1 MHFDEPLIIERDIES
16 AIDRQPLLVTPDTP
30 LFEVIVLMS
39 QRSYNSQNPCIV
51 ADSSGFS
58 DGKRQ
63 ISSFA
68 LVVEG
73 EKLLGIFTERD
84 IVKLAAEGRDI
95 QTLTIREVMTP
106 DVITLHINSLRDVFG
121 PLFLF
126 RRYKIRHLPIVG
138 DRGELIGIISQDSI
152 RQLVRPI
159 DFLKLKRVS
168 EVMTTSVIN
177 APLTTSVSEI
187 AQLMTVHGVSCVVI
201 TQETKLEDE
210 ENLVCPVGIVTERDI
225 VQFQAL
231 QLNLVQTT
239 VETVMSTPL
248 FLLQPEDSLWTAYQE
263 MQGRKVRRLVVSW
276 DWGKGIGIVTQTNLL
291 QSLELK
297 EIFEVEET
305 VEKTVQASES
315 QKIQQ
320 ILNQK
325 IEQQEQLESSLL
337 RLYENLGNIFSKTN
351 ISPHIPQSQVQS
363 VLFDIGEMRDLVRKM
378 NQETKDLQ
386 KLARINFDED
396 GSIYPSQT
404 VIEHEQNID
413 DEIGENFPKS
423 LPKIATGG

>member
-1 MHFDEPLIIERDIES
+1 MHFDKPLIIERDIES
-16 AIDRQPLLVTPDTP
+16 AIDRQPLLVTPDVS

-39 QRSYNSQNPCIV
+39 QRRYNSQNPCIL
-51 ADSSGFS
+51 ADSSGLS
-58 DGKRQ
+58 DGKRK

-68 LVVEG
+68 LVVED

-95 QTLTIREVMTP
+95 QTLTIGEVMTP
-106 DVITLHINSLRDVFG
+106 DVITLPINSLRDLFG

-152 RQLVRPI
+152 RQLVRPT

-187 AQLMTVHGVSCVVI
+187 AQLMTFHRVSCVVI

-231 QLNLVQTT
+231 QLNFAQTA

-248 FLLQPEDSLWTAYQE
+248 FLLQPEDSLWVAYQE
-263 MQGRKVRRLVVSW
+263 MQSRQVWRLVVSW

-305 VEKTVQASES
+305 VGKTVKAAES

-320 ILNQK
+320 ILSQK
-325 IEQQEQLESSLL
+325 IDQQKQLERSLL
-337 RLYENLGNIFSKTN
+337 RVYKNLGNILAKTN
-351 ISPHIPQSQVQS
+351 ISPEIQQSQMQS
-363 VLFDIGEMRDLVRKM
+363 MLLDIEQMQVLVRKM

-386 KLARINFDED
+386 NLAPVDIDED
-396 GSIYPSQT
+396 ENIYPSQT
-404 VIEHEQNID
+404 VIEQTID
-413 DEIGENFPKS
+413 NEIEEDFPKS

>member
-1 MHFDEPLIIERDIES
+1 MYFDEPLIIERDIES
-16 AIDRQPLLVTPDTP
+16 TIDRQPLLVTPDTP
-30 LFEVIVLMS
+30 LFEVVVLMS
-39 QRSYNSQNPCIV
+39 QRIISQNPSIM
-51 ADSSGFS
+51 ADNPNLN
-58 DGKRQ
+58 DGKRK
-63 ISSFA
+63 ISSFV
-68 LVVEG
+68 LVVEN

-84 IVKLAAEGRDI
+84 IVKLAAEGRDM

-106 DVITLHINSLRDVFG
+106 DVITLPINSLRDVFG

-152 RQLVRPI
+152 RQLVRPT

-168 EVMTTSVIN
+168 EVMTTSVVN

-187 AQLMTVHGVSCVVI
+187 AQLMTAHGVSCVVI
-201 TQETKLEDE
+201 TQEMKVENDE

-231 QLNLVQTT
+231 QLNLVQTP

-248 FLLQPEDSLWTAYQE
+248 FLLQPEDSLWTAYKE
-263 MQGRKVRRLVVSW
+263 MQSRKVRRLVVSW

-325 IEQQEQLESSLL
+325 IDQQEQLESSLL

-363 VLFDIGEMRDLVRKM
+363 VLFDIGEMRDFVRKM

-413 DEIGENFPKS
+413 DEIGENLPKS